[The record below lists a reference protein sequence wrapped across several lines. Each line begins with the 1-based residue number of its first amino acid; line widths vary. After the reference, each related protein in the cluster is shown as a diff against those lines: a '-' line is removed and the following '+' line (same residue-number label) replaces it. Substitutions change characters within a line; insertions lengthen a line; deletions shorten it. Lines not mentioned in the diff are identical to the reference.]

1 MVNKPLI
8 RPYFWG
14 VAFGGAARIPMN
26 SGRHTHTSHIGRIR
40 GPTVIPNEV
49 GRSVEAIVEVGG
61 SPGEAREKPLG
72 SPVGM
77 QDPMWGLV

>member
-1 MVNKPLI
+1 
-8 RPYFWG
+8 
-14 VAFGGAARIPMN
+14 MN

-61 SPGEAREKPLG
+61 SPGEALG
-72 SPVGM
+72 ITGGDAGSNVGIGVRIGGYPK
-77 QDPMWGLV
+77 QLK